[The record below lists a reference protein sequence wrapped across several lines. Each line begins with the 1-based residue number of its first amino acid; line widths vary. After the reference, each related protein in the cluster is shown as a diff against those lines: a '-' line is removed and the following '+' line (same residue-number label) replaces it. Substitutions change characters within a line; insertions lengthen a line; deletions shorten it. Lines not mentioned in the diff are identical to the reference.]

1 MTIRDFGHFLKE
13 RGKAPILTPMK
24 AYLSK
29 LLQAAM
35 MVILLFGIAAAQQEQ
50 RVRFS
55 YFPSDDSTMASVEPV
70 AIPGNRRRFS
80 VGAYFTVKGQNLD
93 RRPCCV
99 TLIFTSIGKKKF
111 EFKNDHRVSIDADDE
126 TLEFPDADWR
136 ESNYATAFVIARIA
150 YPEEIYAG
158 METEKF
164 LKIVN
169 ATKVKVRVGS
179 FKFTLTAEQKRGLAE
194 LAKHITEDVRI
205 SPEKMKE
212 QIIKADF
219 PDVPD
224 HIRTYHATEGPNVFV
239 RVDGN
244 GSVTEVKAFITY
256 SKHLKSYLE
265 QAAMNWKFKPL
276 VVDGRNVPFRGIIP
290 ARFRYGSLALN
301 FPDPR

>member
-1 MTIRDFGHFLKE
+1 MIT
-13 RGKAPILTPMK
+13 
-24 AYLSK
+24 YLSK
-29 LLQAAM
+29 LLQAAIM
-35 MVILLFGIAAAQQEQ
+35 ATLLFGIAAAQREQ
-50 RVRFS
+50 QVKFS
-55 YFPSDDSTMASVEPV
+55 YFPPDDSTMASVGP
-70 AIPGNRRRFS
+70 IKLSGNKRDFS
-80 VGAYFTVKGQNLD
+80 VGAYFTVKGKNFDQ
-93 RRPCCV
+93 RPCCV
-99 TLIFTSIGKKKF
+99 TLFFTSIGKKKF
-111 EFKNDHRVSIDADDE
+111 EYKNDHQVSIDVDGE
-126 TLEFPDADWR
+126 TLKFPKAYWR

-164 LKIVN
+164 LKILN
-169 ATKVKVRVGS
+169 AKKVKVRVGS

-290 ARFRYGSLALN
+290 IRFRYGSLALN